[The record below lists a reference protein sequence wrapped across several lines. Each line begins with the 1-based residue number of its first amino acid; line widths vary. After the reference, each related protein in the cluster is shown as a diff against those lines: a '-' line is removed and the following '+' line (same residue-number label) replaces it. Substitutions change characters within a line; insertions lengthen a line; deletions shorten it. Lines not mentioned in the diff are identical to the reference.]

1 MRPTFLGF
9 EVQKRSLM
17 LAQKN
22 QDITG
27 NNLSN
32 INTPGYTRQR
42 VDMYSMYVSGLG
54 DPRWSSRTTTLGL
67 QGQGANAYGVSQ
79 IRDYYIDKRYREN
92 VAIEAETEKK
102 ITILTDLEDILD
114 NFESDGL
121 QAKTKDFWAAL
132 QDYSE
137 EKPDS
142 GEVATIVFNAA
153 ENLCRL
159 LNSYYKDITEVE
171 ETYVN
176 ELKDNVEYVNKLLEE
191 MTALNYRIEKEKF
204 HYAAE
209 YGPNELYDQMNLYI
223 DELSTFGDIFVHQN
237 ANGTFDVEMAGVK
250 VLDGMKMKNSRILMR
265 DYELYGTASLYFE
278 NGQEL
283 YLSRGIL
290 KGYQDEING
299 NGVYAT
305 GGQNNSYGIAYFKSA
320 INVFAR
326 TLAEVL
332 NTANGAETDAF
343 RAMFVPATDGAII
356 TAGNI
361 RVSEDWRKDPTMIG
375 KVRYYNEKTGMY
387 EYGFDE
393 VSDGQVTRIKYVK
406 VPVYQKDEDG
416 YIKLFDEEG
425 NETGKRA
432 KVQVVDGEV
441 KLYLVDENGVLQGE
455 VDNDADG
462 SPLADLLANG
472 ALQYEYVF
480 DDDGNPIP
488 ETDEDGNIIYE
499 TVDGSASGIVN
510 LQNTNVKYLFSQFDN
525 KNIMFGHSY
534 DFTGSV
540 FEYISF
546 ISNRLGQTIDY
557 ENSRYETA
565 VITVNELLD
574 ARDNVSGVEMDEE
587 GINMLNY
594 TKWYN
599 ASSRMLTTLDDMLD
613 KLINGTGRVGL

>member
-9 EVQKRSLM
+9 EVQKRALM

-54 DPRWSSRTTTLGL
+54 EARWSSRYSVLGM
-67 QGQGANAYGVSQ
+67 QGQGVNAWGVSQ
-79 IRDYYIDKRYREN
+79 IRDTYIDKRYREN
-92 VAIEAETEKK
+92 VSIEAETEKR
-102 ITILTDLEDILD
+102 ITILSDVEDILD

-121 QAKTKDFWAAL
+121 QAKTKELWAAL

-142 GEVATIVFNAA
+142 TEVATIARNAA
-153 ENLCRL
+153 VNLCRL
-159 LNSYYKDITEVE
+159 LNDYDYELRQVE
-171 ETYVN
+171 TTYVN
-176 ELKDNVEYVNKLLEE
+176 ELKDNIEYVNKLLGE
-191 MTALNYRIEKEKF
+191 MTALNYRIEQEKF
-204 HYAAE
+204 HYAEE

-223 DELSTFGDIFVHQN
+223 DELATFGNITFHQN
-237 ANGTFDVEMAGVK
+237 ANGTYNVDMAGVN
-250 VLDGMKMKNSRILMR
+250 VVDGLKIKNSRILMK
-265 DYELYGTASLYFE
+265 DYDLYGTAELYFE
-278 NGQEL
+278 NGQDL
-283 YLSRGIL
+283 ILTRGIF
-290 KGYQDEING
+290 KGYQDMING

-305 GGQNNSYGIAYFKSA
+305 GGQNGSYGIPYFKSA
-320 INVFAR
+320 IDMFAR

-332 NTANGAETDAF
+332 NTANGSETDYF
-343 RAMFVPATDGAII
+343 RAMFVPSVDNALI

-361 RVSEDWRKDPTMIG
+361 RVSDYWQQDPTMIG
-375 KVRYYNEKTGMY
+375 KVRYFNEKTGMF

-393 VSDGQVTRIKYVK
+393 VTDGPKTQIKYEK
-406 VPVYQKDEDG
+406 
-416 YIKLFDEEG
+416 
-425 NETGKRA
+425 
-432 KVQVVDGEV
+432 
-441 KLYLVDENGVLQGE
+441 
-455 VDNDADG
+455 DADG
-462 SPLADLLANG
+462 NLRLFNEDGTEQTIKYKNGRAYLWDDTAEDYVRDADGNMIAADGKPKAVLDANG
-472 ALQYEYVF
+472 DVV
-480 DDDGNPIP
+480 
-488 ETDEDGNIIYE
+488 YE
-499 TVDGSASGIVN
+499 TVDGTASGNVN

-525 KNIMFGHSY
+525 KDILFGHCH
-534 DFTGSV
+534 DFSGSF

-546 ISNRLGQTIDY
+546 ISNRLGQTIEY
-557 ENSRYETA
+557 ETSRYETA

>member
-9 EVQKRSLM
+9 EVQKRTLM
-17 LAQKN
+17 MAQKN

-54 DPRWSSRTTTLGL
+54 DPRWTTRYTTLGL
-67 QGQGANAYGVSQ
+67 QGQGVNAYGVSQ
-79 IRDYYIDKRYREN
+79 IRDTYIDKRYREN
-92 VAIEAETEKK
+92 VSIEAETEKK

-142 GEVATIVFNAA
+142 TEVATIVFNAA

-159 LNSYYKDITEVE
+159 LNSYYQEITEVE
-171 ETYVN
+171 QTYVN

-204 HYAAE
+204 HYAEE

-250 VLDGMKMKNSRILMR
+250 VLDGKEMKNSRILMR
-265 DYELYGTASLYFE
+265 DYDLYGTASLYFE
-278 NGQEL
+278 NGQDVIL
-283 YLSRGIL
+283 TRGIL
-290 KGYQDEING
+290 KGYQDMING

-305 GGQNNSYGIAYFKSA
+305 GGQCNSYGIAYFKSA

-332 NTANGAETDAF
+332 NTANGSETDAF
-343 RAMFVPATDGAII
+343 RAMFVPATDGALI

-361 RVSEDWRKDPTMIG
+361 RVSDFWRQDPTMIG
-375 KVRYYNEKTGMY
+375 KVRYFNEKTGMY

-393 VSDGQVTRIKYVK
+393 IKDGPITRVKY
-406 VPVYQKDEDG
+406 E
-416 YIKLFDEEG
+416 
-425 NETGKRA
+425 R
-432 KVQVVDGEV
+432 
-441 KLYLVDENGVLQGE
+441 
-455 VDNDADG
+455 
-462 SPLADLLANG
+462 
-472 ALQYEYVF
+472 
-480 DDDGNPIP
+480 
-488 ETDEDGNIIYE
+488 DEDGNLRLFTDPDDPSTELNIKYLNGKAYLWDDANNDYVRDPATNEPQLAIGEPKAVLDENGDLVYE
-499 TVDGSASGIVN
+499 TVDGESTGIVN
-510 LQNTNVKYLFSQFDN
+510 LQNTNVKFLFAQFDN
-525 KNIMFGHSY
+525 KFIKFGNSY

-540 FEYISF
+540 FDYISF
-546 ISNRLGQTIDY
+546 VSNRLAQTIDY
-557 ENSRYETA
+557 ETSRYETA

>member
-9 EVQKRSLM
+9 EVQKRALM

-54 DPRWSSRTTTLGL
+54 EPRWTSRNTTLGL
-67 QGQGANAYGVSQ
+67 QGQGANAWGVSQ

-92 VAIEAETEKK
+92 VSIEAETEKK
-102 ITILTDLEDILD
+102 VTILSEIEDILD

-121 QAKTKDFWAAL
+121 QAKTKDFWKAL

-142 GEVATIVFNAA
+142 GEVATIVVNAA
-153 ENLCRL
+153 INLCKL
-159 LNSYYKDITEVE
+159 LNSYDQELRQVE

-176 ELKDNVEYVNKLLEE
+176 ELRDNVEYVNNLLRE
-191 MTALNYRIEKEKF
+191 MTELNYRIEKEKF
-204 HYAAE
+204 HYAPG

-223 DELSTFGDIFVHQN
+223 DELATFGDIFVTQN
-237 ANGTFDVEMAGVK
+237 ANGTFDVDMAGVK
-250 VLDGMKMKNSRILMR
+250 ILDGMKLKNSNILMR
-265 DYELYGTASLYFE
+265 DYDLYGTASLYFE

-283 YLSRGIL
+283 ILSRGIL
-290 KGYQDEING
+290 KGYQDMING

-305 GGQNNSYGIAYFKSA
+305 GGQNSSYGIAYFKSA
-320 INVFAR
+320 IDMFAR

-332 NTANGAETDAF
+332 NTANGAETDSF
-343 RAMFVPATDGAII
+343 RAMFVPSVEDALI

-361 RVSEDWRKDPTMIG
+361 RVSDFWREDPTMIG
-375 KVRYYNEKTGMY
+375 KVRYFNQKTGMY

-393 VSDGQVTRIKYVK
+393 VSDGQITRIKYKQVIK
-406 VPVYQKDEDG
+406 YQKDDDG
-416 YIKLFDEEG
+416 FIKLFDDNGDELPD
-425 NETGKRA
+425 RA
-432 KVQVVDGEV
+432 KVDADG
-441 KLYLVDENGVLQGE
+441 KLYLVDDTGEFILNNGEKVEATGTPQPE
-455 VDNDADG
+455 
-462 SPLADLLANG
+462 LLPNG
-472 ALQYEYVF
+472 AIQYEYVY
-480 DDDGNPIP
+480 DEDGNLIP
-488 ETDEDGNIIYE
+488 ETDDEGNIIYE
-499 TVDGSASGIVN
+499 TVDGTASGIVN

-525 KNIMFGHSY
+525 KAIAFGNCH

-546 ISNRLGQTIDY
+546 VSNRLGQTIEY

>member
-9 EVQKRSLM
+9 EVQKRTLM
-17 LAQKN
+17 MAQKN

-54 DPRWSSRTTTLGL
+54 DPRWSSRATTLGL
-67 QGQGANAYGVSQ
+67 QGQGVNAYGVSQ

-92 VAIEAETEKK
+92 VSIEAESEKK
-102 ITILTDLEDILD
+102 ITILTDIEDILD

-153 ENLCRL
+153 QNLCRL
-159 LNSYYKDITEVE
+159 LNGYDQRLREVE
-171 ETYVN
+171 QTYVN
-176 ELKDNVEYVNKLLEE
+176 DLKDNVEYVNGLLQE

-204 HYAAE
+204 HYADE

-265 DYELYGTASLYFE
+265 DYELYGTAALYFE
-278 NGQEL
+278 NGQDL
-283 YLSRGIL
+283 ILSRGIL
-290 KGYQDEING
+290 KGFQDMING

-305 GGQNNSYGIAYFKSA
+305 GGQNSSYGIAYFKSA

-332 NTANGAETDAF
+332 NTANGAETDYF
-343 RAMFVPATDGAII
+343 RAMFVPAEDGALI

-361 RVSEDWRKDPTMIG
+361 RVSDFWRQDPTMIG

-393 VSDGQVTRIKYVK
+393 VKDGQITRIKY
-406 VPVYQKDEDG
+406 QMQ
-416 YIKLFDEEG
+416 IKY
-425 NETGKRA
+425 KR
-432 KVQVVDGEV
+432 
-441 KLYLVDENGVLQGE
+441 DENGDYIYE
-455 VDNDADG
+455 KDDAGNIVYETDENGNQLTDDDG
-462 SPLADLLANG
+462 NPIPKKIPDLLPNG
-472 ALQYEYVF
+472 AIQYEYVL

-488 ETDEDGNIIYE
+488 ETDEEGNIIYE
-499 TVDGSASGIVN
+499 TVDGEASGIVN
-510 LQNTNVKYLFSQFDN
+510 LQNTNVKYLFAQFDN

-534 DFTGSV
+534 DFKGSF

-546 ISNRLGQTIDY
+546 ISNRLGQTIEY
-557 ENSRYETA
+557 ETSRHETA

-574 ARDNVSGVEMDEE
+574 ARDDVSGVEMDEE

>member
-9 EVQKRSLM
+9 EVQKRTLM
-17 LAQKN
+17 MAQKN

-54 DPRWSSRTTTLGL
+54 EPRWSSRNAALGL
-67 QGQGANAYGVSQ
+67 TGQGVNAYGVSQ
-79 IRDYYIDKRYREN
+79 IRDIYIDKRYREN
-92 VAIEAETEKK
+92 VSIEAETEKR
-102 ITILTDLEDILD
+102 INILSDIEDILD

-121 QAKTKDFWAAL
+121 QVKTKNFWAAL

-142 GEVATIVFNAA
+142 TEVATIAMNAA
-153 ENLCRL
+153 VNLCRL
-159 LNSYYKDITEVE
+159 LNDYSQQLKEVE
-171 ETYVN
+171 TTYVN
-176 ELKDNVEYVNKLLEE
+176 ELKDNISYVNKLLEE

-204 HYAAE
+204 HYAE
-209 YGPNELYDQMNLYI
+209 GYGPNELYDQMNLYI
-223 DELSTFGDIFVHQN
+223 DELSTFGDITVHQN

-250 VLDGMKMKNSRILMR
+250 IVNGMEMKNSRILMR
-265 DYELYGTASLYFE
+265 EYEVYGTADLYFE
-278 NGQEL
+278 NGQEMIL
-283 YLSRGIL
+283 TRGIF
-290 KGYQDEING
+290 KGYQDMING

-305 GGQNNSYGIAYFKSA
+305 GGQSGAYGIPYFQST
-320 INVFAR
+320 IDMFAR

-332 NTANGAETDAF
+332 NTANGANEDKF
-343 RAMFVPATDGAII
+343 RAMFVSSNGESLI
-356 TAGNI
+356 TAANI
-361 RVSEDWRKDPTMIG
+361 TVSQSWKQDPTMIG
-375 KVRYYNEKTGMY
+375 KVRHYNEVTGMY

-393 VSDGQVTRIKYVK
+393 VSDGQVTRIKYQMQVK
-406 VPVYQKDEDG
+406 
-416 YIKLFDEEG
+416 
-425 NETGKRA
+425 
-432 KVQVVDGEV
+432 
-441 KLYLVDENGVLQGE
+441 YLRDENGDYIYEKDENGNTVYETDENGNNILDDEGNPIPKKIP
-455 VDNDADG
+455 DTL
-462 SPLADLLANG
+462 PNG
-472 ALQYEYVF
+472 ALQYEYVL
-480 DDDGNPIP
+480 DEDGNPIP
-488 ETDEDGNIIYE
+488 ETDEEGNIIYE
-499 TVDGSASGIVN
+499 TVEGESSGIVN

-525 KNIMFGHSY
+525 NMIAFGNCH
-534 DFTGSV
+534 DFKGSF

-546 ISNRLGQTIDY
+546 ISNRLGQTIEY

>member
-1 MRPTFLGF
+1 
-9 EVQKRSLM
+9 
-17 LAQKN
+17 
-22 QDITG
+22 
-27 NNLSN
+27 
-32 INTPGYTRQR
+32 
-42 VDMYSMYVSGLG
+42 MYVSGLG
-54 DPRWSSRTTTLGL
+54 SPRWSSRSTTLAM

-92 VAIEAETEKK
+92 VAIESETEKK
-102 ITILTDLEDILD
+102 VNILGEIEDILD

-121 QAKTKDFWAAL
+121 QAFTKTFWAAL

-142 GEVATIVFNAA
+142 AEVATIAKNAA
-153 ENLCRL
+153 RNLCQL
-159 LNSYYKDITEVE
+159 LNSYDQELRQVE
-171 ETYVN
+171 NTYVN

-191 MTALNYRIEKEKF
+191 MTVLNDRIEKEKF
-204 HYAAE
+204 HYAEE

-250 VLDGMKMKNSRILMR
+250 VVDGINLKNSSILMK
-265 DYELYGTASLYFE
+265 DYDIYGTASLYFE
-278 NGQEL
+278 NGQDVIL
-283 YLSRGIL
+283 TRGIL
-290 KGYQDEING
+290 KGYQDMING

-305 GGQNNSYGIAYFKSA
+305 GGQNNSYGIAYFRTA
-320 INVFAR
+320 IDVFAR
-326 TLAEVL
+326 TMAEVL
-332 NTANGAETDAF
+332 NTANGAETDYF
-343 RAMFVPATDGAII
+343 RAMFVPAVEGSLI

-361 RVSEDWRKDPTMIG
+361 RISEYWDKDPTMIG
-375 KVRYYNEKTGMY
+375 KVRYFNEKTGMY

-393 VSDGQVTRIKYVK
+393 VSDGPVTRVKYL
-406 VPVYQKDEDG
+406 KDEDG
-416 YIKLFDEEG
+416 NLRLFTDPDDLSTELNIKYL
-425 NETGKRA
+425 NGKA
-432 KVQVVDGEV
+432 
-441 KLYLVDENGVLQGE
+441 YLWDDTTNDYVR
-455 VDNDADG
+455 DADG
-462 SPLADLLANG
+462 EPQLADGKPAAERDPVTGDVL
-472 ALQYEYVF
+472 
-480 DDDGNPIP
+480 
-488 ETDEDGNIIYE
+488 YE
-499 TVDGSASGIVN
+499 TVDGESSGIVN

-525 KNIMFGHSY
+525 SAIMFGHSH
-534 DFTGSV
+534 DFTGSF

-546 ISNRLGQTIDY
+546 VSNRLGQTIEY
-557 ENSRYETA
+557 ETSRYETA